1 MIQRHMPLGYRM
13 VKGKI
18 EIEPEKAELVRLIF
32 REYLEGNSMYRIADK
47 MMELGALNASHK
59 PTWTHGTVGKILQN
73 QKYQGD
79 GYYPPIIE
87 KADFEQA
94 QKRRQERSQ
103 ELGRIMQPNSFGKT
117 SVFAGHLVCGTC
129 GQTYRRYVEHCNQPG
144 EKINW
149 KCKRYIDGNRVYC
162 RNIFLVDRQIEDA
175 FMELVKKLTGKPE
188 LVKPKIPEKALPY
201 NRKAAQL
208 TEQLQELGLQPEY
221 PAQEMVRLIY
231 ERAKEQ
237 YQSAPIRDRRYQT
250 EKLMAAI
257 RTAEPELGF
266 QDILFRSIIHKA
278 IVQTDGRLEF
288 ELINGVIIDIPIG
301 EGREN

>member
-1 MIQRHMPLGYRM
+1 MVQRHMPLGYRM

-18 EIEPEKAELVRLIF
+18 EIDSEKAELVKLIF
-32 REYLEGNSMYRIADK
+32 REYLEGNSMYRIAGK

-117 SVFAGHLVCGTC
+117 SVFAGHLVCGIC
-129 GQTYRRYVEHCNQPG
+129 GQIYRRYVEHCNQPG

-188 LVKPKIPEKALPY
+188 LAKPKIPEKALPY

-221 PAQEMVRLIY
+221 PAKEMVRLIY

-257 RTAEPELGF
+257 RTTEPEMGF
-266 QDILFRSIIHKA
+266 QDTLFRSIIHKA
-278 IVQTDGRLEF
+278 TVQTDGRLEF
-288 ELINGVIIDIPIG
+288 ELLNGVTIDIPIRD
-301 EGREN
+301 GREN

>member
-1 MIQRHMPLGYRM
+1 MVQRHMPLGYRM

-18 EIEPEKAELVRLIF
+18 EIDSEKAELVKLIF

-47 MMELGALNASHK
+47 MMELGVLNASHK

-79 GYYPPIIE
+79 GYYPPIIG

-175 FMELVKKLTGKPE
+175 FMELVKKLIGKPE
-188 LVKPKIPEKALPY
+188 LARPKIPEKALPY
-201 NRKAAQL
+201 NRRAAHL

-221 PAQEMVRLIY
+221 PAQEMVSLIY

-237 YQSAPIRDRRYQT
+237 YQSAPIRDRGYQT

-288 ELINGVIIDIPIG
+288 ELINGVTMDIPIRD
-301 EGREN
+301 GREN

>member
-1 MIQRHMPLGYRM
+1 MQLGYRI

-32 REYLEGNSMYRIADK
+32 REYLEGNSMYRISDK
-47 MMELGALNASHK
+47 MMEMGVLNASHK

-79 GYYPPIIE
+79 GYYPPIIQ
-87 KADFEQA
+87 KADFEQV

-103 ELGRIMQPNSFGKT
+103 ELGRIMQPNSFGKA
-117 SVFAGHLVCGTC
+117 SVFAGYLVCGIC
-129 GQTYRRYVEHCNQPG
+129 GQPYRRYVEHCNQPG

-149 KCKRYIDGNRVYC
+149 KCKQYINGNQVFC
-162 RNIFLVDRQIEDA
+162 RNIFLVDQQIEDA
-175 FMELVKKLTGKPE
+175 FMELVKKLIGKPE

-201 NRKAAQL
+201 NREAARL
-208 TEQLQELGLQPEY
+208 TEQLQALVLQPEY
-221 PAQEMVRLIY
+221 PAQEMVSLIY

-257 RTAEPELGF
+257 RAAEPEMGF
-266 QDILFRSIIHKA
+266 QDTFFQSIIRKA

-288 ELINGVIIDIPIG
+288 ELINGVTMDIPI
-301 EGREN
+301 RDSTEN